1 MKREDYFL
9 TLFYLTSKNSAVT
22 LKSITNRLWLRPTER
37 LPKLQPKGCF
47 MDDKNDRAMP
57 NPFANLS
64 GIERIMTRLDQ
75 VLNHCARV
83 AKEKGYEYFAI
94 HNYGE
99 CYGGGENYTGKTKK
113 CLKFGNKRQYGVGK
127 ENSNYVYKIKT

>member
-1 MKREDYFL
+1 
-9 TLFYLTSKNSAVT
+9 
-22 LKSITNRLWLRPTER
+22 
-37 LPKLQPKGCF
+37 

-64 GIERIMTRLDQ
+64 GIERITTRLDQ
-75 VLNHCARV
+75 VLNQCVRV

-99 CYGGGENYTGKTKK
+99 CYGGGENYIIHGNWSKN
-113 CLKFGNKRQYGVGK
+113 CLKFGNKLQYGVGK
-127 ENSNYVYKIKT
+127 ENSNYVYKITT